1 MELIIGTLKTI
12 KLQRIINHK
21 SKKFTCKKM
30 SEHENLI
37 KHFQHMKSKK
47 IIDYQINYQNDREK
61 EANNNPNFFGKQR
74 SIERR
79 MLLPEMIEES
89 KREGKFRK

>member
-1 MELIIGTLKTI
+1 
-12 KLQRIINHK
+12 
-21 SKKFTCKKM
+21 M

-61 EANNNPNFFGKQR
+61 EANNNPNSFGKQR

-79 MLLPEMIEES
+79 MIEES

>member
-1 MELIIGTLKTI
+1 MKQQ
-12 KLQRIINHK
+12 QRTINHK
-21 SKKFTCKKM
+21 SKKFTSKKT

-37 KHFQHMKSKK
+37 ENFRRMKPKK
-47 IIDYQINYQNDREK
+47 NIDYRINYQNDREK